1 MDLDTVLVTAYAKA
15 PQQTAYYEIYK
26 YIGVVLEINKETHIV
41 TDASATFMTPTAQ
54 NYFTRLVVGTN
65 FKEDISELLEEIKAN
80 YLAPSQNSL
89 LVAVKVAH
97 QRYADNLRGK

>member
-1 MDLDTVLVTAYAKA
+1 MLVTAYAKA

-26 YIGVVLEINKETHIV
+26 YIGVVLEIDIKTHLV
-41 TDASATFMTPTAQ
+41 VDASATFMTPTAQ

-65 FKEDISELLEEIKAN
+65 FEQDISGLLDNIKTH

-89 LVAVKVAH
+89 VVALKVAH
-97 QRYADNLRGK
+97 QRYADNLRNI